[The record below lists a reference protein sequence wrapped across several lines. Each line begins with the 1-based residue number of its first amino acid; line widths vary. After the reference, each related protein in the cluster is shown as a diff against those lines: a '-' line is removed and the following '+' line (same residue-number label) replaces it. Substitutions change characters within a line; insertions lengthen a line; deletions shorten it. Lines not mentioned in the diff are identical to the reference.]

1 MKSEVDVYRNLHRGD
16 KTDRVYSVRTRH
28 DGLVAKHVRGIL
40 LHDVEFFVSAKGN
53 DRVRDEMRK
62 NVHAFVRGKWIT
74 YTGHRPVVNMISPQ
88 EMLKQ
93 AKTMAVDGKWVE
105 VTYDPYKYKTFVTVK
120 EKRLIAK
127 SAYCFVGHRCWA
139 VV

>member
-1 MKSEVDVYRNLHRGD
+1 MKSKVDVYKNLHRGD

-40 LHDVEFFVSAKGN
+40 LHDVEFVVGAKGN

-62 NVHAFVRGKWIT
+62 NVHAYVRGKWIT
-74 YTGHRPVVNMISPQ
+74 YTGHRPVVDMISPQ
-88 EMLKQ
+88 ERQKQ
-93 AKTMAVDGKWVE
+93 AKTMAVDGKRVE
-105 VTYDPYKYKTFVTVK
+105 VTYDPDKHKTFVTVK
-120 EKRLIAK
+120 EKRPIAK